1 MRVKLVIE
9 YNGEKYC
16 GWQRQNNGISIQ
28 QHIEQ
33 AIKKLTGVK
42 TNVTGAGRTDAG
54 VHALGQ
60 VAHFDTNSNIPADKF
75 SYALNL
81 LLPKDIRIKNSC
93 EVDESF
99 HARFS
104 AQAKEYRYTIY
115 NHEHASAL
123 YHDVSLHVRTKLNIE
138 AMKRVANCFFGTHDF
153 KAFMAAGSDV
163 KDTVRTIYHIMITQD
178 ESFIYLDITG
188 SGFLYNMVRIIAGT
202 LIEAGK
208 GRIGVEDIKGI
219 LEGKD
224 RVYAGPTA
232 APKGLMLMKI
242 YYDNYENDDK
252 EDA

>member
-1 MRVKLVIE
+1 MRVKLIIE

-16 GWQRQNNGISIQ
+16 GWQRQLNAVSIQ
-28 QHIEQ
+28 QLIEQ

-42 TNVTGAGRTDAG
+42 TAITGAGRTDAG

-60 VAHFDTNSNIPADKF
+60 VAHFDTASNIPAEKF
-75 SYALNL
+75 CYALNL
-81 LLPKDIRIKNSC
+81 ILPKDIRIKDSA
-93 EVDESF
+93 EVNASF

-115 NHEHASAL
+115 NNEHASAL
-123 YHDVSLHVRTKLNIE
+123 YNHISVHVRQKLNIE
-138 AMKRVANCFFGTHDF
+138 AMKRAASCFFGTHDF

-178 ESFIYLDITG
+178 EPFITLDITG
-188 SGFLYNMVRIIAGT
+188 NGFLYNMVRIIAGT
-202 LIEAGK
+202 LMEAGK
-208 GRIGVEDIKGI
+208 GRMSCEEIKGI

-224 RVYAGPTA
+224 RIYAGPTA
-232 APKGLMLMKI
+232 APRGLMLMKI
-242 YYDNYENDDK
+242 YYGDYETDDK

>member
-1 MRVKLVIE
+1 MRVKLIIE

-16 GWQRQNNGISIQ
+16 GWQRQLNGISIQ

-60 VAHFDTNSNIPADKF
+60 AAHFDTNSTIPADKF

-81 LLPKDIRIKNSC
+81 LLPKDIRIKESC
-93 EVDESF
+93 EADESF
-99 HARFS
+99 HARFG

-123 YHDVSLHVRTKLNIE
+123 YHNVSLHVRPKLNIE
-138 AMKRVANCFFGTHDF
+138 AMKRAANCFFGTHDF
-153 KAFMAAGSDV
+153 KAFMAAGSQV

-178 ESFIYLDITG
+178 EPFIYLDITG

-202 LIEAGK
+202 LVEAGK
-208 GRIGVEDIKGI
+208 GRIGVEGIKGI

-224 RVYAGPTA
+224 RVYAGPTV

-242 YYDNYENDDK
+242 YYDDY
-252 EDA
+252 